1 MALTATQTDAQTAT
15 KTDADLVAHVLRRAG
30 FGADKAE
37 IARYAALEY
46 DEIVDRLVN
55 PEGFEDVEDDLLGRY
70 YPHIAANKDNPAV
83 WNGRWIYRMLN
94 TDRPL
99 QEKMT
104 LFWHGILATGWTKSE
119 HTPSMVN
126 HIEMLRTNCLANFR
140 TILVDLSRDPAMI
153 FWLDNNENHGSA
165 INENYGREI
174 LELFSM
180 GIGNYS
186 EDDIKNAARA
196 FTGWTFKQPLP
207 LYPFGHFEARFI
219 YREDD
224 HDDGEKEFL
233 GHRGRFNGEDIIDII
248 AQQEATARF
257 VSRHLYSFFVAD
269 EAQVP
274 AWSIQAPRDPDAI
287 QTLVD
292 AWFESDADIR
302 HVMSVLLKSDFFKE
316 ARYQRVKSPTEFV
329 ANVLKISGDYRY
341 PDPGLESF
349 EGTLI
354 AMGQK
359 LMDPPTVEG
368 WHAGKEWIDGGTL
381 TERVNFAVETLAD
394 TSKPGFQELIATL
407 KECEQPVSE
416 GTFVEAVLRHLC
428 RLEVSD
434 ETRATLQAHA
444 ITQGELDFE
453 NDADG
458 SEKRVLQMLNLAV
471 ATREFQFE

>member
-1 MALTATQTDAQTAT
+1 MVLAAT
-15 KTDADLVAHVLRRAG
+15 KTDKDLVAHLLRRAG
-30 FGADKAE
+30 FGADAAE
-37 IARYAALEY
+37 IERYAGIPY
-46 DEIVDRLVN
+46 DDIVDRLVN
-55 PEGFEDVEDDLLGRY
+55 PEQCIDVPEDLLGRY
-70 YPHIAANKDNPAV
+70 YPHIAANKDNTAV
-83 WNGRWIYRMLN
+83 WNGRWIYRMIN

-104 LFWHGILATGWTKSE
+104 LFWHGILAAGWTKSE

-126 HIEMLRTNCLANFR
+126 HMQMLRENCLQNFR
-140 TILVDLSRDPAMI
+140 TILVELSKDPAMV
-153 FWLDNNENHGSA
+153 FWLDNNENHGNA

-180 GIGNYS
+180 GIGSYS

-196 FTGWTFKQPLP
+196 FTGWTFTQPLP
-207 LYPFGHFEARFI
+207 LYPFGHFEAEFL

-224 HDDGEKEFL
+224 HDAGEKEFL
-233 GHRGRFNGEDIIDII
+233 GNKGNFNGDDIIDII
-248 AQQEATARF
+248 ARQEATARF

-274 AWSIQAPRDPDAI
+274 AWSIQPPRDPEAI

-316 ARYQRVKSPTEFV
+316 ARYERVKSPTEFV

-341 PDPGLESF
+341 PDPGLEAF

-368 WHAGKEWIDGGTL
+368 WHTGKEWIDGGTL
-381 TERVNFAVETLAD
+381 TERVNFAVDTLSD
-394 TSKPGFQELIATL
+394 TGKPGFRQLIDTL
-407 KECEQPVSE
+407 SGLDQPVAE
-416 GTFVEAVLRHLC
+416 GEFVDAVLTHLC
-428 RLEVSD
+428 RLVVSD
-434 ETRATLQAHA
+434 ETRGTLEAHA
-444 ITQGELDFE
+444 ITQGALNFVTDPE
-453 NDADG
+453 G